1 MDICSCGMAQV
12 SSSNGFKQRSSPP
25 LAAARSKDVDKEEA
39 LQMEAEALAKMQKER
54 GVTGNRQTFHSLSST
69 RQKAQTHNKQ
79 DHDLMV
85 FPESDAKGM
94 EDKLS
99 TIDIEKLTHAELEK
113 LLLDDSFESSK
124 VPTLPVSPI
133 LSPSVSSQFYL
144 GPMGQRRQWMP
155 GIPAPVTCT
164 LPPIYP
170 SASYTKQTGVF
181 HNGFHPNMSSYHS
194 REPVYLGLPRQS
206 QYISYPLAA
215 TTPFHPQG
223 SLPIY
228 PPVLTPEMAKVF
240 DKIASTS
247 EFLKNGKS
255 STDLEM
261 TAINSAVSNLPASEK
276 CGDVSKFDW
285 LDLDPLSKPK
295 VDSVETLNKAENDG
309 GKASSMTAED
319 PWDAVLLEEKLLVTC
334 HLERKVNGKS
344 SGATV
349 TRSQSLNV
357 RTTQL
362 AKFQGQM
369 SQKDHGTTG
378 MLTENVL
385 LQEIEGQNQ
394 ELSAFSQAVT
404 KLRTKFPYA
413 NRQTNPGFVLS
424 AVMLQ
429 RNISGESASIKVS
442 IEIEEFQEPVTFTCD
457 GMFLLLKLE
466 FDCET

>member
-1 MDICSCGMAQV
+1 
-12 SSSNGFKQRSSPP
+12 
-25 LAAARSKDVDKEEA
+25 
-39 LQMEAEALAKMQKER
+39 MEAEALAKMQKER
-54 GVTGNRQTFHSLSST
+54 GVAGNKQTFHSFSST
-69 RQKAQTHNKQ
+69 RQKAQSYNKQ

-85 FPESDAKGM
+85 FPESDAKSM

-113 LLLDDSFESSK
+113 LLLDDNFESSK
-124 VPTLPVSPI
+124 VPTLPASPI

-164 LPPIYP
+164 LPAVYP

-181 HNGFHPNMSSYHS
+181 QNGFHPSMSSYHS
-194 REPVYLGLPRQS
+194 REPIYLGLPRQS

-215 TTPFHPQG
+215 TAPFHPAG

-228 PPVLTPEMAKVF
+228 PPVITPEMAKVF

-261 TAINSAVSNLPASEK
+261 SAIKSAVSNLPASES
-276 CGDVSKFDW
+276 CRDVSKFDW

-295 VDSVETLNKAENDG
+295 VDNVEALTKADDG
-309 GKASSMTAED
+309 ERASSMTAED

-349 TRSQSLNV
+349 TRSQSLNM
-357 RTTQL
+357 RTTQF
-362 AKFQGQM
+362 AKLQGQM
-369 SQKDHGTTG
+369 SQVCKSVFLNCSMIAKINH
-378 MLTENVL
+378 
-385 LQEIEGQNQ
+385 
-394 ELSAFSQAVT
+394 
-404 KLRTKFPYA
+404 
-413 NRQTNPGFVLS
+413 
-424 AVMLQ
+424 
-429 RNISGESASIKVS
+429 SI
-442 IEIEEFQEPVTFTCD
+442 
-457 GMFLLLKLE
+457 
-466 FDCET
+466 

>member
-1 MDICSCGMAQV
+1 
-12 SSSNGFKQRSSPP
+12 
-25 LAAARSKDVDKEEA
+25 
-39 LQMEAEALAKMQKER
+39 MEAEALAKMQKER
-54 GVTGNRQTFHSLSST
+54 GVAGNKQTFHSLSSP

-85 FPESDAKGM
+85 FPESDAKSM

-113 LLLDDSFESSK
+113 LLLDDNFESRK
-124 VPTLPVSPI
+124 VPTLPASPI
-133 LSPSVSSQFYL
+133 LSPSMSSQFYL
-144 GPMGQRRQWMP
+144 GPTGHRRQWTP

-164 LPPIYP
+164 LPPIYT

-181 HNGFHPNMSSYHS
+181 QNGFHPSMSSYPS
-194 REPVYLGLPRQS
+194 REPIYLGLPRQS

-215 TTPFHPQG
+215 TTPFHPHG
-223 SLPIY
+223 GLPLY

-247 EFLKNGKS
+247 EFLRNGKS

-261 TAINSAVSNLPASEK
+261 TSIKSAVSNLPAAES

-295 VDSVETLNKAENDG
+295 VDTVETLNKAEDDG
-309 GKASSMTAED
+309 GRVSSMTAED
-319 PWDAVLLEEKLLVTC
+319 PWDAVLLEEKVLLAC

-349 TRSQSLNV
+349 TRSQSLNM

-362 AKFQGQM
+362 AKLQGQA
-369 SQKDHGTTG
+369 SQVCKSVS
-378 MLTENVL
+378 LNC
-385 LQEIEGQNQ
+385 
-394 ELSAFSQAVT
+394 
-404 KLRTKFPYA
+404 
-413 NRQTNPGFVLS
+413 
-424 AVMLQ
+424 
-429 RNISGESASIKVS
+429 SITVK
-442 IEIEEFQEPVTFTCD
+442 INNCT
-457 GMFLLLKLE
+457 
-466 FDCET
+466 

>member
-1 MDICSCGMAQV
+1 
-12 SSSNGFKQRSSPP
+12 
-25 LAAARSKDVDKEEA
+25 
-39 LQMEAEALAKMQKER
+39 MEAEALAKMQKER
-54 GVTGNRQTFHSLSST
+54 GIAGNKQTSHSLSST
-69 RQKAQTHNKQ
+69 GHVAQTHSKQ

-85 FPESDAKGM
+85 FPESDAKRM

-124 VPTLPVSPI
+124 VPALPVTPI
-133 LSPSVSSQFYL
+133 LSPSLSSQFYI
-144 GPMGQRRQWMP
+144 GPTGQRGQWTP

-170 SASYTKQTGVF
+170 SASYIKQTSVF
-181 HNGFHPNMSSYHS
+181 QNGFHPSMSSYRS
-194 REPVYLGLPRQS
+194 REPIYFGLPRQS

-228 PPVLTPEMAKVF
+228 PPVLTPELAKVF

-247 EFLKNGKS
+247 EFLRNGKS

-261 TAINSAVSNLPASEK
+261 TAIKSAVSSLPASEK
-276 CGDVSKFDW
+276 CRDISKFDW

-295 VDSVETLNKAENDG
+295 VDSVETLYKAEDRG
-309 GKASSMTAED
+309 EMASGMTAED
-319 PWDAVLLEEKLLVTC
+319 PWDAVLLKEKLLVTC
-334 HLERKVNGKS
+334 HLERKINGKS

-349 TRSQSLNV
+349 TRSQSLNM

-362 AKFQGQM
+362 GKLQGQT
-369 SQKDHGTTG
+369 SQKDNGTTG
-378 MLTENVL
+378 TLTENVL
-385 LQEIEGQNQ
+385 LQEMEGQNQ

-404 KLRTKFPYA
+404 K
-413 NRQTNPGFVLS
+413 
-424 AVMLQ
+424 
-429 RNISGESASIKVS
+429 
-442 IEIEEFQEPVTFTCD
+442 
-457 GMFLLLKLE
+457 
-466 FDCET
+466 

>member
-1 MDICSCGMAQV
+1 MAQL
-12 SSSNGFKQRSSPP
+12 SSSNGFKQRSSPS
-25 LAAARSKDVDKEEA
+25 LATARSKDVDKEEA

-54 GVTGNRQTFHSLSST
+54 GIAGNKPTSHSLSST
-69 RQKAQTHNKQ
+69 GHIAQTHSKQ

-85 FPESDAKGM
+85 FPESDAKRM

-124 VPTLPVSPI
+124 VPALPVTPI
-133 LSPSVSSQFYL
+133 LSPSLSSQFYI
-144 GPMGQRRQWMP
+144 GPTGQRGQWTP

-170 SASYTKQTGVF
+170 SASYIKQTSVF
-181 HNGFHPNMSSYHS
+181 QNGFHPSMSSYRS
-194 REPVYLGLPRQS
+194 REPIYFGLPRQS

-228 PPVLTPEMAKVF
+228 PPVLTPELAKVF

-247 EFLKNGKS
+247 EFLRNGKS

-261 TAINSAVSNLPASEK
+261 TAIKSAVSSLPASEK
-276 CGDVSKFDW
+276 CRDISKFDW

-295 VDSVETLNKAENDG
+295 VDSVETLYKAEDRG
-309 GKASSMTAED
+309 EMASGMTAED
-319 PWDAVLLEEKLLVTC
+319 PWDAVLLKEKLLVTC
-334 HLERKVNGKS
+334 HLERKINGKS

-349 TRSQSLNV
+349 TRSQSLNM

-362 AKFQGQM
+362 GKLQGQT
-369 SQKDHGTTG
+369 SQVCKS
-378 MLTENVL
+378 MF
-385 LQEIEGQNQ
+385 
-394 ELSAFSQAVT
+394 LSSGI
-404 KLRTKFPYA
+404 RIMI
-413 NRQTNPGFVLS
+413 S
-424 AVMLQ
+424 
-429 RNISGESASIKVS
+429 RNI
-442 IEIEEFQEPVTFTCD
+442 
-457 GMFLLLKLE
+457 
-466 FDCET
+466 